1 MAAVDLPPN
10 QELLA
15 QHNWPSLLP
24 EQVNILRRGPGNG
37 RLRSAGKSGAESDND
52 GRKQQTKTAGIHCYQ
67 SVPGADDRRKLN
79 EGEILSPGP
88 QFQQE
93 LLVYL
98 RFNQGEIVLETARS
112 LLLKPLPAL
121 GGGEILEWGFVIE
134 MLIQSLPPILI
145 IGFKSELD

>member
-1 MAAVDLPPN
+1 MAGSA
-10 QELLA
+10 A
-15 QHNWPSLLP
+15 
-24 EQVNILRRGPGNG
+24 PG
-37 RLRSAGKSGAESDND
+37 SPA
-52 GRKQQTKTAGIHCYQ
+52 RKATTADENSRQKKAGIYCYQ

-79 EGEILSPGP
+79 EGETLSPGP

-98 RFNQGEIVLETARS
+98 RFNQGEIVLEAARS